1 MNHLITSIVLLT
13 GVLLNLKVSSQTCTQ
28 EDLAK
33 IPGVWKLGLQGS
45 TTGVSA
51 ADLAR
56 EKEVVAKAF
65 NIIKE
70 NYQPT
75 GCVAS
80 WAGVYG
86 FNPATGKDWVAN
98 PYGLGVYFLR
108 YLCDRKKPGQHY
120 VDLATPTSL
129 YINFNEFER
138 VKAANL
144 TDDHH
149 DGFLSFRQLPAS
161 RNRYYYLKKDVDYN
175 SKIKK
180 YIWLFTYD
188 KKLPY
193 RHLTKKEYLLNRMAF
208 FNDRIKEIN
217 HNDSISR
224 SWDLNPEDRESYIAS
239 YNQQRK
245 FYNEPLRKIR
255 ELLNSMNEAELFE
268 PAVIRSRGDG
278 FPLPDFVQ
286 MGVEYAD
293 ILMLPDL
300 TYYNKNLP
308 SSAPQMFSIVLTIS
322 HGDPVFEHVY
332 ISISKIIEENID
344 KFRALLADQSQVT
357 YTSDSEFDTKS
368 IQNKQ

>member
-13 GVLLNLKVSSQTCTQ
+13 GVLLNLKVSSQTCLQ

-33 IPGVWKLGLQGS
+33 IPGVWKQGLQGS

-120 VDLATPTSL
+120 VDVATPTSL

-180 YIWLFTYD
+180 YIWLLTYD

-322 HGDPVFEHVY
+322 HDDPVFEHVY

-344 KFRALLADQSQVT
+344 KFRALLADQSQVA
-357 YTSDSEFDTKS
+357 YPSAAE
-368 IQNKQ
+368 